1 MGAVWGGVPQ
11 YKPIQI
17 YFEAT
22 FKDPVHKT
30 QRWESNYTVILYL
43 GRNAVEPKSCLSF
56 IFTAFRFLCLL
67 CQTALHQQ
75 LLAVI
80 TTCLKSSSWPRCLRT
95 RSTRLETTNFS
106 PFSLRFGSSQ
116 QQVSSHH
123 VTLWHSPTRIP
134 VVSLPLQNAAGMI
147 WTLTHSL
154 GSGVWMKSHFILDV
168 MRHLGQNHQLLELF
182 HLLDEC
188 RAEQRWAFRT
198 IKCVLNSEP
207 GCSLWHFSDI
217 SGERILQTTPRL
229 GWCFLMNASS
239 FFFWQF
245 AWPQWQ
251 KTSVVS
257 VSDFNILIILRVDL
271 AGPSSPSTG
280 GNDSLTFFFQNTV
293 KYFDL
298 WASDWPTSS
307 YTQSLWHDTAHLN
320 GSCSLFRCTLIRL
333 LPQRHA
339 WPLHDGPTF
348 WMCVVLSQK
357 SSPKNGYVPFSRCL
371 TEVGLHDA
379 FVWLCETQL
388 WTRASVNVQCLE
400 KKKGQKRHER
410 NFEMHFFFLHF
421 PGEGQNLFVTLSA
434 VCT

>member
-1 MGAVWGGVPQ
+1 MQ
-11 YKPIQI
+11 
-17 YFEAT
+17 
-22 FKDPVHKT
+22 
-30 QRWESNYTVILYL
+30 SNQKAASYI
-43 GRNAVEPKSCLSF
+43 

-95 RSTRLETTNFS
+95 RSTQLETTNFS

-154 GSGVWMKSHFILDV
+154 GSEVWMKSHFILDV

-239 FFFWQF
+239 FFFSF
-245 AWPQWQ
+245 
-251 KTSVVS
+251 
-257 VSDFNILIILRVDL
+257 FF
-271 AGPSSPSTG
+271 
-280 GNDSLTFFFQNTV
+280 DSLHDRSRRRQALSAFLILTFSSSWGWTWLAPAHPAPGEMTHSLFFQNTV

-339 WPLHDGPTF
+339 WPLHDEPTF

-371 TEVGLHDA
+371 AEVGLHDA

-388 WTRASVNVQCLE
+388 WTRGSVNVQCLE

-410 NFEMHFFFLHF
+410 NFEMHFFFFAFSRWRTKSFCHSF
-421 PGEGQNLFVTLSA
+421 SSVHIDR
-434 VCT
+434 